1 MTTAATESEVRK
13 GGKAFAFAL
22 GLAVFAT
29 LLGLALTVWQFQRLA
44 WKTDLIARIEARIS
58 AAPVPLPPASEWA
71 TLQPADYEY
80 RNVTVSGTWVAQADS
95 RALALTDRG
104 SGFWVMTPLRLA
116 TGEIVYVN
124 RGFVPQEMKDGFDVR
139 PEAVTITGLMR
150 VSEPGGLTLRANDP
164 AKGRWYSRD
173 VTAMASAAGLAPP
186 APFFI
191 DRAADTDRD
200 ALPVGGMTRVSFP
213 NNHLLYAI
221 QFLALALVSAGG
233 AVLLVRHRRRQNAA
247 NGH

>member
-29 LLGLALTVWQFQRLA
+29 LLGLALTVWQIQRLS
-44 WKTDLIARIEARIS
+44 WKTELIARIEARIH

-71 TLQPADYEY
+71 SLQPSDYEY
-80 RNVTVSGTWVAQADS
+80 RNVTVSGTWVPQTDAK
-95 RALALTDRG
+95 ALALTDRG
-104 SGFWVMTPLRLA
+104 TGFWVMTPLRLA
-116 TGEIVYVN
+116 TGEIVYIN
-124 RGFVPQEMKDGFDVR
+124 RGFVPQEMRDGFEVPPDT
-139 PEAVTITGLMR
+139 VTITGLMR
-150 VSEPGGLTLRANDP
+150 VSEPGGLMLRPNDP

-173 VTAMASAAGLAPP
+173 VTAMARAAGLAAP

-191 DRAADTDRD
+191 DRGADADRD

-233 AVLLVRHRRRQNAA
+233 AVLLIRHRRRQAA
-247 NGH
+247 TSGN

>member
-1 MTTAATESEVRK
+1 MTTAATESEARK

-44 WKTDLIARIEARIS
+44 WKTELIARIEARTS
-58 AAPVPLPPASEWA
+58 AAPVPLPPATEWA
-71 TLQPADYEY
+71 TLQSSDYEY
-80 RNVTVSGTWVAQADS
+80 RNVTVSGTWVPQADS
-95 RALALTDRG
+95 RALALTERG
-104 SGFWVMTPLRLA
+104 TGFWVMTPLRLA
-116 TGEIVYVN
+116 GGEIVYVN

-173 VTAMASAAGLAPP
+173 VTAMASVAGLAAP

-191 DRAADTDRD
+191 DRAADTNRD

-233 AVLLVRHRRRQNAA
+233 AVLLVRQRRRQNAA
-247 NGH
+247 SGH